1 VNFKDRG
8 SDVPQNVRLKPGECK
23 TKGGGNQDKVLK
35 GTELLAQEREEGSTR
50 GKRKWKAGA
59 SEATPISLP
68 RGPVAQET

>member
-1 VNFKDRG
+1 VVRC
-8 SDVPQNVRLKPGECK
+8 SAEREVETRRVQNEG
-23 TKGGGNQDKVLK
+23 GGGNQDKVLK